1 MMNSVGGGNYK
12 PSHQDEDYYKEI
24 SHQLKKWAEE
34 NIGKLK
40 EAKNLEDL
48 VKIKLS
54 TVNVV
59 QNDKNSYWR
68 NLINS
73 EIKREQDIKNAN
85 FGVNKNSDLNKS
97 PSENM
102 QNEEQNK

>member
-1 MMNSVGGGNYK
+1 MMNSVGPNGYTTNEK
-12 PSHQDEDYYKEI
+12 EADYYKEI
-24 SHQLKKWAEE
+24 SHKVKKCAEE

-68 NLINS
+68 NLINK
-73 EIKREQDIKNAN
+73 ELMREQEIKNASLK
-85 FGVNKNSDLNKS
+85 KN
-97 PSENM
+97 
-102 QNEEQNK
+102 QNAEPESSTPEIMEVDEQNK